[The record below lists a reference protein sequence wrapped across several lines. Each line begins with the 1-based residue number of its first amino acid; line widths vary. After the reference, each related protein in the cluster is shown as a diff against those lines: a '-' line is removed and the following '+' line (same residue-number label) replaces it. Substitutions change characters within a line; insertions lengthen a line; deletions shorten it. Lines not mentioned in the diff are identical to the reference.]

1 MNNGKHTPGPWIFSH
16 DLGNGYSIAREVDGH
31 NSASGKLLPVAL
43 AVFTAGNY
51 NETENR
57 AVASAN
63 AHLIAA
69 APELLEACRWVKQ
82 EIEWKHD
89 MTASLTVLDRI
100 IAKAEGR

>member
-1 MNNGKHTPGPWIFSH
+1 MSKATYTPGPYPLRIMAQSDGRNIIITAH
-16 DLGNGYSIAREVDGH
+16 DNHYATTYDPQ
-31 NSASGKLLPVAL
+31 AA
-43 AVFTAGNY
+43 A
-51 NETENR
+51 
-57 AVASAN
+57 
-63 AHLIAA
+63 LIAA